1 MTRLT
6 PISRKKLIQHLKSF
20 NFNGPFPGTKHSF
33 MEKSNIAIRI
43 PNEHG
48 SEISVDLLRR
58 ILKEARINDEECIID

>member
-6 PISRKKLIQHLKSF
+6 PISRIKLIQRLKAFDF
-20 NFNGPFPGTKHSF
+20 NDPFPGTKHSF
-33 MEKSNIAIRI
+33 MEKGNIAIRI

-58 ILKEARINDEECIID
+58 ILKEAKINREEWIID